1 MSNAVVFK
9 KNISVQISI
18 ISIWGMLV
26 KTESL
31 SKRPIKLLE
40 SFSTISV
47 ANLNGSL
54 TVYLLV
60 VNGSEMGFKNLYVG
74 ACNRDEIGLKSGH

>member
-47 ANLNGSL
+47 ANLNGFL

-74 ACNRDEIGLKSGH
+74 ACNTDEIGLKSGH